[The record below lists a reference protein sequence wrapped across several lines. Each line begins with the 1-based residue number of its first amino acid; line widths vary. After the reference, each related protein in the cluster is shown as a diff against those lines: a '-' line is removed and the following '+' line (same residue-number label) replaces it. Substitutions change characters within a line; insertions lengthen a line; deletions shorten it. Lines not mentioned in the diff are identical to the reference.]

1 MFPMKYKKCK
11 RKFALGFAAIAV
23 LSGWAT
29 VANAQ
34 RQVAAPPVPQLLRG
48 NIYWA
53 QGGAVGANTAYIIG
67 DNGVIAFDVFE
78 FNSTVRDVQ
87 VELAKITPKPV
98 THVIFSHTNPDHIK
112 GIFGYPRGLTIIC
125 QENTAAKIESIF
137 HYLRD
142 GERVH
147 FQPTHVVDK
156 RSDLTIHGVN
166 ITLLHWA
173 PAHTNGDLIAYFP
186 DQKVALI
193 GDLSGGASVH
203 LEDLGSTEGA
213 IESLRQIV
221 ALDADIY
228 LAGHGDPFTKAQLQT
243 NLAEVTER
251 RARIVRLFEAGRSLT
266 EAEQEMGESLGPPP
280 PPGTAQSLRR
290 MFARQLPEIPGLEI
304 FRPYRG
310 MSYTEMVYTE
320 LARTQR

>member
-1 MFPMKYKKCK
+1 MINKKCN
-11 RKFALGFAAIAV
+11 RTFALGFAAILA
-23 LSGWAT
+23 LGAWAT
-29 VANAQ
+29 LAIAQ
-34 RQVAAPPVPQLLRG
+34 RQVAAPPVPTLLRG
-48 NIYWA
+48 NVYWA

-67 DNGVIAFDVFE
+67 DTGVIAFDVFE
-78 FNSTVRDVQ
+78 FSSTVRDVQ
-87 VELAKITPKPV
+87 NELARITSKPV

-112 GIFGYPRGLTIIC
+112 GIFGYPRGLTIIS
-125 QENTAAKIESIF
+125 QANTAAKIESIF

-142 GERVH
+142 AERVH
-147 FQPTHVVDK
+147 FQPTHIVD
-156 RSDLTIHGVN
+156 RRADLEIDGVN

-173 PAHTNGDLIAYFP
+173 PAHTNGDLVAYLP
-186 DQKVALI
+186 DQRVALI

-213 IESLRQIV
+213 IESLKQIV

-228 LAGHGDPFTKAQLQT
+228 LGGHGEPFTKAQLEM
-243 NLAEVTER
+243 NLAEVTAR
-251 RARIVRLFEAGRSLT
+251 RARIVQLFEAGQSLAA
-266 EAEQEMGESLGPPP
+266 AEQEMGETLGPPP
-280 PPGTAQSLRR
+280 PPGTPQSLRQ

-320 LARTQR
+320 LVRAGR